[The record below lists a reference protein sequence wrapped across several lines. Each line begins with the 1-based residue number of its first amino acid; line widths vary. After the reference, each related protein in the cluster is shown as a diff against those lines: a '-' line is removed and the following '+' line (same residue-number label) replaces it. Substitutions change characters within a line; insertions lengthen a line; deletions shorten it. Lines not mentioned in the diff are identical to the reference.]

1 MENSNATSSN
11 HAAGSSGLPQRLV
24 RDGGAW
30 LALGIILLATAAL
43 YFVVERVSAQQT
55 HERFLYRA
63 EQERSKILF
72 RLEAHAQVL
81 RGGAAFFEA
90 SDVVS
95 RDEWKRYVSNLQLAR
110 TLPGIQG
117 IGFSLMIHPEDK
129 AGHEQLVRAEGFP
142 DYQITPD
149 GDREQYSSI
158 IFLEPMNDRNRKA
171 FGYDMLS
178 SPVRRAAM
186 ERARDSGEPALSGSV
201 TLVQEN
207 ERDEHDIQ
215 PGFLIYVPVY
225 RTGLPHSTVTERRSA
240 LIGFSYAPFRAHDL
254 LRNVFSEDNKDV
266 EIELYDEFITPDNL
280 IFDSYIVHSNARIG
294 RQQAL
299 LPIEFGGH
307 RWEALFRSRPEFD
320 QITNTYLPLGV
331 LVGGS
336 LSALMVFLW
345 LRRRHRFNQDLSAYA
360 DRLRKNEERLRTLI
374 NTMPDIVCLKDGAG
388 RWTEANT
395 VLLRLLGLEDIDFH
409 GATSSELVDSGNFDA
424 GPLLALAASDESVW
438 RDGERLHDELTL
450 PGGDYSERIFDVAK
464 VPLFGADGSRHALV
478 MVGRDITER
487 KRAEAELKR
496 HHFHLEELV
505 ALRTADLLLAKEA
518 AEAANRAKSSFLA
531 NMSHELRTPMN
542 AIIGLT
548 HILNRRNT
556 DPGQH
561 DKLEKIGKAADHLLR
576 LLNDILDLSK
586 IDAER
591 LTLEHIPLRLGS
603 IIANIE
609 SLICDK
615 VTAKGLGL
623 LVNLDPPASNTALLG
638 DPMRLQQI
646 LLNLADNAL
655 KFTERGQISILA
667 KTLDETDST
676 LSVRLS
682 VADTGVGIPPNAQDR
697 IFAPFEQADGST
709 TRQHGGTGLGLAIV
723 RQLIHL
729 MGGKLELAST
739 PGAGST
745 FTATL
750 QFDKAALDNKD
761 ATSESPAAANA
772 ASAES
777 TGFSHKSILLAEDDP
792 INQEVALELLGDFDG
807 LLVDVADDGAMAVDM
822 ATRRHYDLI
831 LMDMQMP
838 KMDGIAA
845 TIAIRQLS
853 GYALTP
859 IVAMTANAFAED
871 RERCIEA
878 GMSDFIAKPVNPE
891 LLDATLY
898 HWLGQPTEST

>member
-1 MENSNATSSN
+1 M
-11 HAAGSSGLPQRLV
+11 
-24 RDGGAW
+24 
-30 LALGIILLATAAL
+30 
-43 YFVVERVSAQQT
+43 
-55 HERFLYRA
+55 
-63 EQERSKILF
+63 
-72 RLEAHAQVL
+72 
-81 RGGAAFFEA
+81 
-90 SDVVS
+90 
-95 RDEWKRYVSNLQLAR
+95 
-110 TLPGIQG
+110 
-117 IGFSLMIHPEDK
+117 
-129 AGHEQLVRAEGFP
+129 
-142 DYQITPD
+142 
-149 GDREQYSSI
+149 
-158 IFLEPMNDRNRKA
+158 
-171 FGYDMLS
+171 
-178 SPVRRAAM
+178 
-186 ERARDSGEPALSGSV
+186 
-201 TLVQEN
+201 
-207 ERDEHDIQ
+207 
-215 PGFLIYVPVY
+215 
-225 RTGLPHSTVTERRSA
+225 
-240 LIGFSYAPFRAHDL
+240 
-254 LRNVFSEDNKDV
+254 
-266 EIELYDEFITPDNL
+266 
-280 IFDSYIVHSNARIG
+280 
-294 RQQAL
+294 
-299 LPIEFGGH
+299 
-307 RWEALFRSRPEFD
+307 
-320 QITNTYLPLGV
+320 
-331 LVGGS
+331 
-336 LSALMVFLW
+336 
-345 LRRRHRFNQDLSAYA
+345 
-360 DRLRKNEERLRTLI
+360 
-374 NTMPDIVCLKDGAG
+374 
-388 RWTEANT
+388 
-395 VLLRLLGLEDIDFH
+395 
-409 GATSSELVDSGNFDA
+409 
-424 GPLLALAASDESVW
+424 
-438 RDGERLHDELTL
+438 
-450 PGGDYSERIFDVAK
+450 
-464 VPLFGADGSRHALV
+464 
-478 MVGRDITER
+478 
-487 KRAEAELKR
+487 
-496 HHFHLEELV
+496 
-505 ALRTADLLLAKEA
+505 
-518 AEAANRAKSSFLA
+518 
-531 NMSHELRTPMN
+531 
-542 AIIGLT
+542 
-548 HILNRRNT
+548 
-556 DPGQH
+556 
-561 DKLEKIGKAADHLLR
+561 
-576 LLNDILDLSK
+576 
-586 IDAER
+586 
-591 LTLEHIPLRLGS
+591 RLGS

-682 VADTGVGIPPNAQDR
+682 VADTGIGIPPDAQDR
-697 IFAPFEQADGST
+697 IFSPFEQADGST